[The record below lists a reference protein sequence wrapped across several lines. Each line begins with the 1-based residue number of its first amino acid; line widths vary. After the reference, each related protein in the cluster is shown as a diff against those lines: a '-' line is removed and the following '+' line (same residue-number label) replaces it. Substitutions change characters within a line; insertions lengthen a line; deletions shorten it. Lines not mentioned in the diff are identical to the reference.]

1 MISLQKFPQP
11 KDPEGQLMAHR
22 FTIGVEE
29 EFQIIDPA
37 TCELRSHVMQIVS
50 AISPDIV
57 EQVKGEM
64 HQSIV
69 ETGTRIC
76 ENVSELRIEMHRTRG
91 ELVAAAER
99 AGLQV
104 AAAGTHPFSSW
115 IDQVI
120 SPGERY
126 QHIVEEL
133 QQLARSLLIFGMHI
147 HVAMPD
153 KQTTIDIMNM
163 VRYFLPHLLALS
175 TSSPFW
181 MGRNTGLKSFRTTVF
196 RRFPRT
202 GVPEQF
208 ESWSAYE
215 NFVNLLV
222 KLNCIDNGKKIWW
235 DVRPHPTFGTL
246 EFRMCDVTTK
256 IEEAVAIAA
265 LTQALVVKLHRL
277 YTTNQSWRVYRRALI
292 EENKWRAARYGIEGK
307 LIDFGKEAEIPMTRL
322 IPELLE
328 LVDDVVDD
336 LGSRSAVEYVHTIMN
351 EGTSAERQL
360 RVYQQ
365 TGDLKAVVKHL
376 VDETR
381 SGVTQSRVSSA
392 HAIN

>member
-1 MISLQKFPQP
+1 
-11 KDPEGQLMAHR
+11 MAHR

-37 TCELRSHVMQIVS
+37 TCELRSHVMQLVS
-50 AISPDIV
+50 AASPDILD
-57 EQVKGEM
+57 QVKHEM

-76 ENVSELRIEMHRTRG
+76 ENVGELRIEMHRTRG
-91 ELVAAAER
+91 ELVAAER

-120 SPGERY
+120 SPGDRY
-126 QHIVEEL
+126 KNIVEEL

-153 KQTTIDIMNM
+153 KQTTIDMMNM

-208 ESWSAYE
+208 ESWSEYE
-215 NFVNLLV
+215 NFVNLLI

-265 LTQALVVKLHRL
+265 LTQAIVVKLHRL
-277 YTTNQSWRVYRRALI
+277 YTSNQSWRVYRRALI

-307 LIDFGKEAEIPMTRL
+307 LIDFGKEQEVPMRQL

-336 LGSRSAVEYVHTIMN
+336 LGSRSAVEYIHTILR

-360 RVYQQ
+360 RVYQES
-365 TGDLKAVVKHL
+365 GDLKEVVRHL
-376 VDETR
+376 VAETR
-381 SGVTQSRVSSA
+381 AGVSEPRPSSA
-392 HAIN
+392 HAVN

>member
-1 MISLQKFPQP
+1 
-11 KDPEGQLMAHR
+11 MAHR

-29 EFQIIDPA
+29 EFQIIDPE
-37 TCELRSHVMQIVS
+37 TLELRSHVVQLLSAAASRGLGDQIK
-50 AISPDIV
+50 
-57 EQVKGEM
+57 QEM

-69 ETGTRIC
+69 ETGTKIC
-76 ENVSELRIEMHRTRG
+76 DTVGELRLEMHRTRRD
-91 ELVAAAER
+91 LVSAAEST
-99 AGLQV
+99 GLAV

-126 QHIVEEL
+126 QNIVEEMG
-133 QQLARSLLIFGMHI
+133 QLARSLLIFGMHI
-147 HVAMPD
+147 HVGMPD
-153 KQTTIDIMNM
+153 KQTTIDMMGM

-202 GVPEQF
+202 GIPEIF

-246 EFRMCDVTTK
+246 EFRMFDVTTK
-256 IEEAVAIAA
+256 VEEAVAIAA

-277 YTTNQSWRVYRRALI
+277 YTGNMGWRIYRRALV

-307 LIDFGKEAEIPMTRL
+307 LIDFGKEVEVPMKQL
-322 IPELLE
+322 ITELLE
-328 LVDDVVDD
+328 LVDDVVDE
-336 LGSRSAVEYVHTIMN
+336 LGSRSAVEYVNTIIT

-360 RVYQQ
+360 RTYEH
-365 TGDLKAVVKHL
+365 TGDLKDVVRHL
-376 VDETR
+376 VAETR
-381 SGVTQSRVSSA
+381 SGVMDVRSSSVGT
-392 HAIN
+392 IN

>member
-1 MISLQKFPQP
+1 
-11 KDPEGQLMAHR
+11 MAHR

-37 TCELRSHVMQIVS
+37 TCELRSHVMQLVS
-50 AISPDIV
+50 AASPDIV
-57 EQVKGEM
+57 EQVKNEM

-69 ETGTRIC
+69 ETGTNIC
-76 ENVSELRIEMHRTRG
+76 QNVGELRIEMHRTRG

-126 QHIVEEL
+126 QNIIEEL
-133 QQLARSLLIFGMHI
+133 QQLARSLLIFGMHV

-153 KQTTIDIMNM
+153 KQSTIDMMNM

-181 MGRNTGLKSFRTTVF
+181 MGRDTGLKSFRTTVF

-222 KLNCIDNGKKIWW
+222 KLHCIDDGKKIWW

-256 IEEAVAIAA
+256 VEEAVAIAA
-265 LTQALVVKLHRL
+265 LTQAIVVKLYKLYKRNQGWRL
-277 YTTNQSWRVYRRALI
+277 YRRALI
-292 EENKWRAARYGIEGK
+292 EENKWRAARYGVEGK
-307 LIDFGKEAEIPMTRL
+307 LIDFGKEEEVPMRSL

-328 LVDDVVDD
+328 LVDDVLDE
-336 LGSRSAVEYVHTIMN
+336 LGSRSAVEYVHTILN

-365 TGDLKAVVKHL
+365 TGDLKAVVRHL
-376 VDETR
+376 VAETR
-381 SGVTQSRVSSA
+381 AGVTQPQTSSVRA
-392 HAIN
+392 VN

>member
-1 MISLQKFPQP
+1 MIPGAKFPTSSCS
-11 KDPEGQLMAHR
+11 PEGQLMAHR

-37 TCELRSHVMQIVS
+37 TCDLRSHVTQLISQAS
-50 AISPDIV
+50 ADIA
-57 EQVKGEM
+57 EQVKPEL

-76 ENVSELRIEMHRTRG
+76 DSVGDLRIEMHRTRS
-91 ELVAAAER
+91 ELVLAAEST
-99 AGLQV
+99 GLRG

-126 QHIVEEL
+126 QNIVEEMG
-133 QQLARSLLIFGMHI
+133 QLARSLLIFGMHV

-153 KQTTIDIMNM
+153 KQTTIDMMNM

-202 GVPEQF
+202 GIPEVF
-208 ESWSAYE
+208 ESWSEYE
-215 NFVNLLV
+215 NFINLLV
-222 KLNCIDNGKKIWW
+222 KLNCIDTGKKIWW
-235 DVRPHPTFGTL
+235 DVRPHPTYGTL
-246 EFRMCDVTTK
+246 EFRMFDTATRV
-256 IEEAVAIAA
+256 EEAVAIAA
-265 LTQALVVKLHRL
+265 LTQAIVVKLHRL
-277 YTTNQSWRVYRRALI
+277 YTRNMSFRVYRRALI

-307 LIDFGKEAEIPMTRL
+307 LIDFGKEAEVPMREL
-322 IPELLE
+322 APELLAF
-328 LVDDVVDD
+328 VDDVVDD
-336 LGSRSAVEYVHTIMN
+336 LGSRSAVEYVHTILN
-351 EGTSAERQL
+351 EGTSA
-360 RVYQQ
+360 
-365 TGDLKAVVKHL
+365 A
-376 VDETR
+376 
-381 SGVTQSRVSSA
+381 
-392 HAIN
+392 

>member
-1 MISLQKFPQP
+1 V
-11 KDPEGQLMAHR
+11 AHR

-29 EFQIIDPA
+29 EFQIIDPE
-37 TCELRSHVMQIVS
+37 TLELRSHVVQLLSAAASRGLGDQI
-50 AISPDIV
+50 
-57 EQVKGEM
+57 KGEM

-69 ETGTRIC
+69 ETGTKIC
-76 ENVSELRIEMHRTRG
+76 ENVDELRMEIHRTRS
-91 ELVAAAER
+91 ELVSAAEST
-99 AGLQV
+99 GLRV

-126 QHIVEEL
+126 QHIVEEMG
-133 QQLARSLLIFGMHI
+133 QLARSLLIFGMHI

-153 KQTTIDIMNM
+153 KQTTIDMMNM

-202 GVPEQF
+202 GVPETF
-208 ESWSAYE
+208 GSWSAYE

-246 EFRMCDVTTK
+246 EFRMCDVATK
-256 IEEAVAIAA
+256 VEEAVAIAA
-265 LTQALVVKLHRL
+265 LTQAIVVKIHRL
-277 YTTNQSWRVYRRALI
+277 YTGNMGWRLYRRALI

-307 LIDFGKEAEIPMTRL
+307 LIDFGKEQEVRVRDL

-336 LGSRSAVEYVHTIMN
+336 LGSRSAVEYVNTILR

-360 RVYQQ
+360 RVYQE
-365 TGDLKAVVKHL
+365 TGDMKEVVRHL
-376 VDETR
+376 VEETR
-381 SGVTQSRVSSA
+381 ASSVDGRA
-392 HAIN
+392 NTASNMN

>member
-1 MISLQKFPQP
+1 
-11 KDPEGQLMAHR
+11 MAHR

-37 TCELRSHVMQIVS
+37 TCELRSHVMQLVS
-50 AISPDIV
+50 AASPDILD
-57 EQVKGEM
+57 QVKHEM

-76 ENVSELRIEMHRTRG
+76 ENVSELRIEMHLTRG

-133 QQLARSLLIFGMHI
+133 QQLARSLLIFGMHV

-163 VRYFLPHLLALS
+163 ARYFLPHLLALS

-208 ESWSAYE
+208 QSWSEYE

-222 KLNCIDNGKKIWW
+222 KLNCIDTGKKIWW

-246 EFRMCDVTTK
+246 EFRMCDVTTR

-265 LTQALVVKLHRL
+265 LTQAIVVKLHRL
-277 YTTNQSWRVYRRALI
+277 YTSNQSWRVYRRALI

-307 LIDFGKEAEIPMTRL
+307 LIDFGKEAEVPMREL

-336 LGSRSAVEYVHTIMN
+336 LGSRSAVEYINTMLR

-360 RVYQQ
+360 RVFQES
-365 TGDLKAVVKHL
+365 GDLKAVVRHL
-376 VDETR
+376 VAETKR
-381 SGVTQSRVSSA
+381 GVSEPRTSA
-392 HAIN
+392 HAVN